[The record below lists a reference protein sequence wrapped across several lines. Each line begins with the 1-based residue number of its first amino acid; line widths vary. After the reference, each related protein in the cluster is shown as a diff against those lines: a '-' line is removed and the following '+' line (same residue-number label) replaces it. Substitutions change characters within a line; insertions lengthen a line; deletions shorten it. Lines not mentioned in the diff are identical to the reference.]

1 MIMASRSS
9 RTANASLTDEEI
21 AVLQAALADG
31 RNPTVYLRE
40 PIPSLDVP
48 GGASARVYSID
59 GRALV
64 VKPRRID
71 DELPFEAEELRM
83 TRTAPAQA
91 PGKRKR
97 APTATANSAAAKKV
111 AEAKNP
117 AAEKKPATVKKS
129 AAAEKPAAAKSAWA
143 PAKAATAKATTA
155 KAAPAKSAAAKAAT
169 PAPAKAAPAK
179 TTRSTRGKIGPTS
192 VTVTI
197 EGVTASDAENE
208 WTVSVAGGGSR
219 AVKPAPVGAD
229 AVVQAVS
236 ALGVPA
242 AAKAVDAVIVAA
254 RAQAEQRVEELAR
267 ELAEAKKALRSL
279 GK

>member
-97 APTATANSAAAKKV
+97 APTATANSAVAKKV

-143 PAKAATAKATTA
+143 PAKATTA
-155 KAAPAKSAAAKAAT
+155 KAAPAKSTAAKAAT

-179 TTRSTRGKIGPTS
+179 ATRSTRGKIGPTS